1 MTQRLSQEEVQK
13 QFEARGFKLLDV
25 YKNKNIPLN
34 IICSCGRESTISYSS
49 FKRGSKCFGCSGK
62 KKKTKKQIVDTLK
75 KEGYQLLSGEYKD
88 AFSTFIV
95 KCPEGHEFETFWNN
109 WQQGRR
115 CPTCKPK
122 IIGDKLRSDQKEVYE
137 YFVKE
142 GCELLSEY
150 KTNHKPVRY
159 RCKCGNISKIAF
171 ANFKLGH
178 RCQRCRSEN
187 MSGEKHPLWIK
198 DREEAEFRKRV
209 NHTCRAVVKRALKST
224 NTKKTSKTYRLLGY
238 APTDLR
244 EHIENHPNWE
254 TLKNGKWHL
263 DHIFPIKAFCD
274 YNIKDIGLINCLDN
288 LRPIDGKEN
297 LRKSAKYN
305 KVQFENWLL
314 KKGVDFAGIIHRL

>member
-1 MTQRLSQEEVQK
+1 MTQRLNQEEVQK
-13 QFEARGFKLLDV
+13 QFEARGFKLLDA
-25 YKNKNIPLN
+25 YKNNTTPLEF
-34 IICSCGRESTISYSS
+34 ICSCGIKSTISYKS
-49 FKRGSKCFGCSGK
+49 FKRGSKCFSCSGK

-75 KEGYQLLSGEYKD
+75 KEGYQFLSDEYKD

-198 DREEAEFRKRV
+198 DREEAEFRNTIRIKC
-209 NHTCRAVVKRALKST
+209 HSALRCALQAIG
-224 NTKKTSKTYRLLGY
+224 KKKLTRSFKLLGY
-238 APTDLR
+238 TPTDLR
-244 EHIENHPNWE
+244 EHIENHPDW
-254 TLKNGKWHL
+254 LKVKNGNWHL

-274 YNIKDIGLINCLDN
+274 YGITNVELINSLEN
-288 LRPIDGKEN
+288 LRPMIGKEN

-305 KVQFENWLL
+305 KIEFENWLL
-314 KKGVDFAGIIHRL
+314 TKNFIK